1 MMLHRNS
8 TSIQGCVK
16 AKNKVEHNTI
26 NEKVNRRWGSRMLVR
41 RGSISSLIDSKSL
54 GDTPNKQKLYL

>member
-26 NEKVNRRWGSRMLVR
+26 NEKVNRRWGSRILVR
-41 RGSISSLIDSKSL
+41 RGSIGSLIDSKGL